1 MLFFYLSYFFIQTLI
16 GIKIFLNILYSN
28 IRELYRGKQLALLYY
43 RKYIKYG
50 LRLEQHAVFKIFT
63 LSLQGAARLK
73 TGSFLHFPR
82 YPQSV

>member
-73 TGSFLHFPR
+73 TG
-82 YPQSV
+82 